1 MTINFVNGAWQI
13 IIVGD
18 APLKVKHSFFY
29 RVGTVDMPR
38 SAHKKLEIC

>member
-1 MTINFVNGAWQI
+1 MTINFVNGAWK
-13 IIVGD
+13 IVGD
-18 APLKVKHSFFY
+18 APLKDKHSFFY